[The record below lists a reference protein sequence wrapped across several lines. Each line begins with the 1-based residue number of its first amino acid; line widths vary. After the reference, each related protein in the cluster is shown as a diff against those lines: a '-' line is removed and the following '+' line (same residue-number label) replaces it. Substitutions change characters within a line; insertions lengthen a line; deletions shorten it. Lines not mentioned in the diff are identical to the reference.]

1 MASCFTRRESAR
13 KHQELDIVSIAD
25 LAVVSGGC
33 ARHPGH
39 PWEPTSFV
47 IKPTVPPPPE
57 LGIVARS

>member
-1 MASCFTRRESAR
+1 MAIRFTRREDAR
-13 KHQELDIVSIAD
+13 KHEELSIVSISD

-47 IKPTVPPPPE
+47 IVTPVPPPPE